1 MIAQVNN
8 ILDWNQV
15 TIMALLVFCLPV
27 LSFIIISI
35 SRVKHQ
41 ILMSWLASLIMLI
54 ATLLSI
60 AVLLEAWSEV
70 YHTKFTWFQWAEHT
84 FTSGLL
90 IDLPAALML
99 VTVNFIAFLVH
110 LFSIEY
116 MKGDEGYKRY
126 FAFLGLFTASMIGI
140 VVADNL
146 LVIFVFWELV
156 GLSSYLLI
164 GHWFSKE
171 VAAKAATKAF
181 IVNRVGD
188 VGFVIGLSI
197 IWLQF
202 NTFDLATL
210 YKMMGNIQIVDGMWI
225 SFSGSSLSLIWLTV
239 AGIALFFGAIGKS
252 AQFPLQIWLPDAMEG
267 PTPVSAL
274 IHAATMVAAGVY
286 LVARIFVLL
295 NIDALTFIAFIGAL
309 TAMMGAVAALTQNDI
324 KKVLAFST
332 ISQLG
337 YMLMGMGVGAYDAAL
352 FHLFTHAFF
361 KAGLFLAA
369 GSIIH
374 SLHMS
379 KQANDFDAQDMRN
392 MGGLRKSLP
401 VTFIAYVLCG
411 LALMGMPIFSGFLSK
426 DAILLDTLTWA
437 NAHQSMS
444 FYLIPV
450 LGFGSVFITALY
462 VSRQILLVFFGNF
475 KGTDMNGVQEKS
487 ILIKGIL
494 ITLSIMAIG
503 VCWSINPFYSEMSW
517 LMSHIE
523 IPSSAFDIGMLS
535 SSFAPSHLMVSV
547 LSTSL
552 LLAGVAFAYL
562 KYRPDGQYF
571 KDYSLELNMPT
582 NFLQRL
588 SYQNWYLDQFY
599 QITIINP
606 FHKITYL
613 AKAIDKQIIDRLVNL
628 FGIGSVIISYIV
640 AWFDRAFVDGTVNA
654 MVFLTGRVGT
664 ATRSIQGSKAQSY
677 ILAAVIG
684 LLIIIFLIF

>member
-1 MIAQVNN
+1 MTQVND
-8 ILDWNQV
+8 ILDWNPV
-15 TIMALLVFCLPV
+15 TIMALLVFCLPL

-35 SRVKHQ
+35 SKEKHQ
-41 ILMSWLASLIMLI
+41 VLMSWLASLTMLM
-54 ATLLSI
+54 ASLLSI
-60 AVLLEAWSEV
+60 AVLLQAWSEV
-70 YHTKFTWFQWAEHT
+70 YHTKFTWFQWAEYI
-84 FTSGLL
+84 FTMGLL

-140 VVADNL
+140 VLADNL

-171 VAAKAATKAF
+171 KAAKAATKAF
-181 IVNRVGD
+181 IVNRIGD
-188 VGFVIGLSI
+188 IGFVIGLSI

-202 NTFDLATL
+202 NTFDLVEL
-210 YKMMGNIQIVDGMWI
+210 YSLMGNIQVADGMWI
-225 SFSGSSLSLIWLTV
+225 SASGSSLSLIWLTV

-295 NIDALTFIAFIGAL
+295 NIDALTFIAFTGAI

-374 SLHMS
+374 SLHLS
-379 KQANDFDAQDMRN
+379 NQANDFDAQDMRN
-392 MGGLRKSLP
+392 MGGLRKSVP

-437 NAHQSMS
+437 NAHQSMF
-444 FYLIPV
+444 FYLIPI
-450 LGFGSVFITALY
+450 LGFGSVLITAVY
-462 VSRQILLVFFGNF
+462 VSRQILLVFFGEF
-475 KGTDMNGVQEKS
+475 KGQEVKS
-487 ILIKGIL
+487 IKENSLLIKGVLL
-494 ITLSIMAIG
+494 ILSIMAIG

-535 SSFAPSHLMVSV
+535 ASFAPSHLMVS
-547 LSTSL
+547 LISTSL
-552 LLAGVAFAYL
+552 LLTGVVFAYL
-562 KYRPDGQYF
+562 KYRPEGQYF
-571 KDYSLELNMPT
+571 RNYSLETLKPQ
-582 NFLQRL
+582 NFWQSL
-588 SYQNWYLDQFY
+588 SYENWYLDQFY
-599 QITIINP
+599 QTVFINP
-606 FHKITYL
+606 FHKITSF
-613 AKAIDKQIIDRLVNL
+613 AKAIDTHIIDRMVNL
-628 FGIGSVIISYIV
+628 FGMGSVIFSYIV

-654 MVFLTGRVGT
+654 VVFLTGRVGT
-664 ATRSIQGSKAQSY
+664 ATRSIHGSKAQSY

-684 LLIIIFLIF
+684 LIIIIFLIF